1 MVQVSFRNVL
11 SWKEKYLFQILIS
24 SLTLAQSSPG
34 LGQHF
39 CKAAAS
45 I

>member
-24 SLTLAQSSPG
+24 SLAQSSPG